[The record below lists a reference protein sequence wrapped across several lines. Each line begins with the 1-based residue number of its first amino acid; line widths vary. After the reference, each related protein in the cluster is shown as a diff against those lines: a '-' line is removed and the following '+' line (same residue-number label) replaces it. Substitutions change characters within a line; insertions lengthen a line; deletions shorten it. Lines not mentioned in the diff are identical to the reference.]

1 MRKITTL
8 LASIPVLFAAGCAQ
22 PGANLGANVYQAGQV
37 NQRQAA
43 KVVNVLAVLPA
54 RVEVSNQQNKA
65 TAQMVGG
72 LLGAIGGAALGGGL
86 AHNGGTALFGGAA
99 GGGIGVAAG
108 SIVPDSVLVEGVSL
122 TYVEDGQTLNSAQV
136 GKACEFRPGEAIV
149 VSTGGSETR
158 VQPNAECPVPVKS

>member
-1 MRKITTL
+1 MHKLTTL
-8 LASIPVLFAAGCAQ
+8 LATLPVLLAAGCAT
-22 PGANLGANVYQAGQV
+22 PGANLGANVYSAGQV

-43 KVVNVLAVLPA
+43 KVVSILAVLPA
-54 RVEVSNQQNKA
+54 RVEVSNAQNKA
-65 TAQMVGG
+65 SAQLIGG

-86 AHNGGTALFGGAA
+86 AHNAGTALFGGAA

-108 SIVPDSVLVEGVSL
+108 SLVPDAVLVEGVSL

-149 VSTGGSETR
+149 VSTGGAETR
-158 VQPNAECPVPVKS
+158 IQPNAACPVKS